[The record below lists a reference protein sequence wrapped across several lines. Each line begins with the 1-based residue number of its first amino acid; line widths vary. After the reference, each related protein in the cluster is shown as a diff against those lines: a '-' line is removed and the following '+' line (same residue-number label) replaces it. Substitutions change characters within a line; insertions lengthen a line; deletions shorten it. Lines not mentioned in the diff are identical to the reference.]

1 MSDSAPEP
9 TREPDARHQTAVPS
23 PKRLAFAGIT
33 SLGVSLLTLA
43 YVISEYGSRLK
54 NISDGLIE
62 NVCSVNQETLWDEFL
77 YRLIGCR
84 TVYESVSLQGHRIFI
99 HQSYFNDPCQIKY
112 GVTGLTAL
120 FRLPAAMYYTIHRLL
135 IDSGVIGFVL
145 VFILPL
151 SFRVWIGLKN
161 GLY

>member
-77 YRLIGCR
+77 YRLIGCPPS
-84 TVYESVSLQGHRIFI
+84 TKVSRF
-99 HQSYFNDPCQIKY
+99 K
-112 GVTGLTAL
+112 VTEFL
-120 FRLPAAMYYTIHRLL
+120 YTNHTLMIPVR
-135 IDSGVIGFVL
+135 
-145 VFILPL
+145 
-151 SFRVWIGLKN
+151 
-161 GLY
+161 